1 MTFKSQIEAYR
12 KQHAAPTK
20 PLRAVLFDMDGVLFD
35 SMPNHAKSWVK
46 VCKEFDLE
54 MDPIE
59 AFLYEGRTGASTIN
73 ILANRCWKRD
83 ATPQE
88 IEQIYQEKCRLFNAC
103 LEAPKMPGAEQV
115 LEAVKRAGLTIVV
128 VTGSGQ
134 KSLLDRLAHNYPGY
148 FSPNLIVSSADV
160 KHGKP
165 NPEPYLMGLEKAGV
179 CADEALVVENAPLG
193 VRAGVAA
200 GIFTLAVNTGPLPES
215 ALTDEGANLLFK
227 NMTELAESFN
237 TLKTEWE
244 A

>member
-1 MTFKSQIEAYR
+1 M
-12 KQHAAPTK
+12 
-20 PLRAVLFDMDGVLFD
+20 
-35 SMPNHAKSWVK
+35 
-46 VCKEFDLE
+46 
-54 MDPIE
+54 
-59 AFLYEGRTGASTIN
+59 
-73 ILANRCWKRD
+73 
-83 ATPQE
+83 
-88 IEQIYQEKCRLFNAC
+88 
-103 LEAPKMPGAEQV
+103 
-115 LEAVKRAGLTIVV
+115 V